1 MIISSIDLKDG
12 KVVQLRQ
19 GKDLVLERDNP
30 DELIREFDRYGE
42 IAIIDL
48 DAALRNTRSDGTTAN
63 TAILKRLL
71 RQGSVRVGGGIR
83 DAKKAKE

>member
-30 DELIREFDRYGE
+30 DELIAEFNRYGE
-42 IAIIDL
+42 VDH
-48 DAALRNTRSDGTTAN
+48 
-63 TAILKRLL
+63 
-71 RQGSVRVGGGIR
+71 
-83 DAKKAKE
+83 